1 MVDLVGGNMKPVLF
15 DEDST
20 SFSSNGLGRL
30 DPISCEVTEERNGV
44 FELEMEIAQTS
55 LHADQIGMNSIILA
69 KPNQT
74 ADLQA
79 FRVYNITKPINGRFT
94 VTANHISYQ
103 LSYIPAMPFT
113 IAADTTACKSALLAL
128 KSNAAE
134 SCPFTFD
141 TDVQTVASFTVKVP
155 ASIRSKLGGSDGSIL
170 DQFGGEFEFNNYSV
184 YLHKNRGL
192 TIPKVSLR
200 YGKNITDLT
209 QEEYITNTVTGVVP
223 FWTDTD
229 GINVVTLPEKSVDSQ
244 YADNYPFKRTV
255 PLDCSQAFENAPSQ
269 SDLRTYAQAYVNQ
282 SGIGV
287 PTVSI
292 KVSFVNISDYEGFE
306 SLQTVSLC
314 DNVNVYF
321 EKLDIKTTS
330 KVVKTVFNVL
340 TERYESIEIGTIK
353 PSLAQTITDTNGAI
367 TTALEKANYNV
378 RNATAWLTGSNGYVM
393 AVKNS
398 DGTWK
403 ELLFLDTNDAAT
415 AHNVLRINENG
426 IGFSS
431 TGVDGPYT
439 QAWTLDGKLV
449 VGGTSVPSFTVY
461 DADGNIIFQTSRAGT
476 IWNSTNSSMSAN
488 GTLSAS
494 GATLTNAQISGGNIY
509 QANNGRHINIVNG
522 NIHGGFNNETENV
535 VYLAYRID
543 GNACV
548 TLEGQGG
555 VCFASPRIYVRD
567 GTSGNIYTGYNGSVI
582 TSVNTTDVSIVDYYG
597 ETQSFKVV
605 TGIERKSVLHGIV
618 HG

>member
-244 YADNYPFKRTV
+244 YAANYPFKRTV

-431 TGVDGPYT
+431 TGVAGPYT

-461 DADGNIIFQTSRAGT
+461 DANDNIIFQTSRAGT
-476 IWNSTNSSMSAN
+476 IWNSTNSSMNAS
-488 GTLSAS
+488 GTLSAT
-494 GATLTNAQISGGNIY
+494 GAQLTNAAITGGNLY
-509 QANNGRHINIVNG
+509 QENSGRHINIVNG
-522 NIHGGFNNETENV
+522 NIHGGFSNETENV
-535 VYLAYRID
+535 VYLAYRVS
-543 GNACV
+543 GNSCV

-555 VCFASPRIYVRD
+555 VCFTSPRIYVRD
-567 GTSGNIYTGYNGSVI
+567 GTGGSVYEGYNGSVI
-582 TSVNTTDVSIVDYYG
+582 TAVNTSDVSIVDYYG
-597 ETQSFKVV
+597 ETKSFKVV
-605 TGIERKSVLHGIV
+605 TGIERRDVLHGIV
-618 HG
+618 HT

>member
-1 MVDLVGGNMKPVLF
+1 MVDLIGGNMKPVLF

-113 IAADTTACKSALLAL
+113 IAADTTACKSALLGL

-134 SCPFTFD
+134 SCPFSFD

-255 PLDCSQAFENAPSQ
+255 PLDCSQAFENAPSA

-415 AHNVLRINENG
+415 AQNVLRVNENG

-494 GATLTNAQISGGNIY
+494 GATLTNAQISGGNI
-509 QANNGRHINIVNG
+509 
-522 NIHGGFNNETENV
+522 
-535 VYLAYRID
+535 
-543 GNACV
+543 
-548 TLEGQGG
+548 
-555 VCFASPRIYVRD
+555 
-567 GTSGNIYTGYNGSVI
+567 
-582 TSVNTTDVSIVDYYG
+582 
-597 ETQSFKVV
+597 
-605 TGIERKSVLHGIV
+605 
-618 HG
+618 

>member
-1 MVDLVGGNMKPVLF
+1 MKPVLF

-244 YADNYPFKRTV
+244 YAANYPFKRTV

-431 TGVDGPYT
+431 TGVAGPYT

-461 DADGNIIFQTSRAGT
+461 DANDNIIFQTSRAGT
-476 IWNSTNSSMSAN
+476 IWNSTNSSMNAS
-488 GTLSAS
+488 GTLSAT
-494 GATLTNAQISGGNIY
+494 GAQLTNAAITGGNLY
-509 QANNGRHINIVNG
+509 QENSGRHINIVNG
-522 NIHGGFNNETENV
+522 NIHGGFSNETENV
-535 VYLAYRID
+535 VYLAYRVS
-543 GNACV
+543 GNSCV

-555 VCFASPRIYVRD
+555 VCFTSPRIYVRD
-567 GTSGNIYTGYNGSVI
+567 GTGGSVYEGYNGSVI
-582 TSVNTTDVSIVDYYG
+582 TAVNTSDVSIVDYYG
-597 ETQSFKVV
+597 ETKSFKVV
-605 TGIERKSVLHGIV
+605 TGIERRDVLHGIV
-618 HG
+618 HT

>member
-134 SCPFTFD
+134 ECPFSFD
-141 TDVQTVASFTVKVP
+141 TDVQTVASFTLKVP

-223 FWTDTD
+223 YWTDTD

-255 PLDCSQAFENAPSQ
+255 PLDCSQAFENAPSA

-292 KVSFVNISDYEGFE
+292 KVSFVNISDYEGYE
-306 SLQTVSLC
+306 DLQTVSLC

-321 EKLDIKTTS
+321 EKLNIKTTS

-415 AHNVLRINENG
+415 AQNVLRVNENG

-449 VGGTSVPSFTVY
+449 VGGTNVPSFTVY
-461 DADGNIIFQTSRAGT
+461 DADENIIFQTSRAGT

-488 GTLSAS
+488 GTLSAT
-494 GATLTNAQISGGNIY
+494 GATLTNATITGGNLY
-509 QANNGRHINIVNG
+509 QENSGRHINIVNG
-522 NIHGGFNNETENV
+522 NVHGGFSNETENV
-535 VYLAYRID
+535 VYLAYRIG

-567 GTSGNIYTGYNGSVI
+567 GTRGNIYTGYNGSVI
-582 TSVNTTDVSIVDYYG
+582 TSVNTSQVSIVDYYG
-597 ETQSFKVV
+597 ETQTFNVIS
-605 TGIERKSVLHGIV
+605 TIDRKDVLHGIV
-618 HG
+618 HT

>member
-55 LHADQIGMNSIILA
+55 LHADQIGLNSIILA

-255 PLDCSQAFENAPSQ
+255 PLDCSQAFENAPSA

-431 TGVDGPYT
+431 TGVEGPYT

-509 QANNGRHINIVNG
+509 QENSGRHINIVNG

-548 TLEGQGG
+548 ALEGQGG

-567 GTSGNIYTGYNGSVI
+567 GTSGDIYTGYNGSVI

>member
-415 AHNVLRINENG
+415 AHNVLRVNENG

-431 TGVDGPYT
+431 TGVAGPYT

-461 DADGNIIFQTSRAGT
+461 DANDNIIFQTSRAGT
-476 IWNSTNSSMSAN
+476 IWNSTNSSMNAS
-488 GTLSAS
+488 GTLNAT
-494 GATLTNAQISGGNIY
+494 GATLTNAAISGGNLY
-509 QANNGRHINIVNG
+509 QENSGRHINIVNG
-522 NIHGGFNNETENV
+522 NIHGGFSNETENV
-535 VYLAYRID
+535 VYLAYRVS
-543 GNACV
+543 GNSCV

-567 GTSGNIYTGYNGSVI
+567 GTGGSVYEGYNGSVI
-582 TSVNTTDVSIVDYYG
+582 TSVNTSQVSIVDYYG
-597 ETQSFKVV
+597 NTQTFNVIS
-605 TGIERKSVLHGIV
+605 TIDRKDVLHGIV
-618 HG
+618 HT